1 MLKEKMLSDSL
12 PLLGLVCLPAML
24 AAVLEKAFPHQTGSW
39 TKDFWR
45 PLQSETDF
53 PDSGN
58 CGRRAR
64 GCLGRVGG

>member
-1 MLKEKMLSDSL
+1 MLKEKMLSDS
-12 PLLGLVCLPAML
+12 LVCLPAML
-24 AAVLEKAFPHQTGSW
+24 AAVLEKAFLHQMGSW

-45 PLQSETDF
+45 PLESEMDF